1 LNRGIDYSNGN
12 GSNLSLFDW
21 IYDKEEDFRKQ
32 YEDIN
37 VPIKIGDTIL
47 GGRFKNKKIVVK
59 KIGKNKKGDITVNDK
74 PL

>member
-1 LNRGIDYSNGN
+1 MNRIRLSKNPYNKELNRIIDYSNGN

-37 VPIKIGDTIL
+37 VPIKI
-47 GGRFKNKKIVVK
+47 RCYFRRSV
-59 KIGKNKKGDITVNDK
+59 
-74 PL
+74 

>member
-1 LNRGIDYSNGN
+1 MDYSNGN

-37 VPIKIGDTIL
+37 VPIKIVRYHFR
-47 GGRFKNKKIVVK
+47 GRFKK
-59 KIGKNKKGDITVNDK
+59 
-74 PL
+74 

>member
-37 VPIKIGDTIL
+37 VPIKIEYHF
-47 GGRFKNKKIVVK
+47 RRSVQK
-59 KIGKNKKGDITVNDK
+59 
-74 PL
+74 